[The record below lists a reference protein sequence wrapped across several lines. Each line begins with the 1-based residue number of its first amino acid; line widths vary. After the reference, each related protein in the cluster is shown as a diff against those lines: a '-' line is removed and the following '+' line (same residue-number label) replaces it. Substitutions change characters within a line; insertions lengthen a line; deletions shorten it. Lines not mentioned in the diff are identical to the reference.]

1 MKKTTKKKLSGM
13 IAAIVAVSLLS
24 ACGKTAESEEAS
36 QDILV
41 DVQTAELGDLTLSNS
56 FVGTIS
62 AQESVYVIP
71 RAQGTVTDVYYNVGD
86 RVNAGDVLF
95 KIDDEYARLTLEQ
108 AELSAA
114 SVSQQANM
122 TMGSQQDSTDLQLE
136 ASKVQAQS
144 SYEQAQIGYYLANKN
159 YDTDDL
165 DDKIDGL
172 KKQKEALENQ
182 IKALSAAAGTVS
194 GNDPQVATDIVNLK
208 ANLSTIETTISSL
221 KQSRET
227 LESAYLQARSGYKAA
242 EAGKDITNKTANL
255 TQGAIREDTQKSLN
269 IGVAQAQNGVKQAQ
283 YNLNNYTVES
293 PISGTII
300 AKTVEVNGMATSS
313 SPAFTIANEDTM
325 TVTFSVG
332 ESVMNTLSVGD
343 TIEVERNGAIYT
355 GHITEIGVAVNQ
367 QTGLFQIKANVEANG
382 NELPAGVSV
391 KLSADT
397 YKQNNS
403 IIIPYDSVY
412 YDNDGAYVYLAVNG
426 AAKKTYVTTGIF
438 DDTNISVTGG
448 IDVGDVV
455 ITSWSPRLLDGVGV
469 RAAKGGE

>member
-108 AELSAA
+108 AQLAAQSASN
-114 SVSQQANM
+114 SVE
-122 TMGSQQDSTDLQLE
+122 TTRLQLE
-136 ASKVQAQS
+136 GSKISSQS

-159 YDTDDL
+159 YDNIDDI
-165 DDKIDGL
+165 DDAIDAL
-172 KKQKEALENQ
+172 KLLIKTQEANIKVLQAAAAVSPGDADASSDLLAGIAALEDLQTN
-182 IKALSAAAGTVS
+182 KEKL
-194 GNDPQVATDIVNLK
+194 D
-208 ANLSTIETTISSL
+208 ST
-221 KQSRET
+221 RET
-227 LESAYLQARSGYKAA
+227 LESAYLQARSGYNAA
-242 EAGKDITNKTANL
+242 EAGRDVTNKTAKATEN
-255 TQGAIREDTQKSLN
+255 SLAT
-269 IGVAQAQNGVKQAQ
+269 GVAQAQNGVKQAQ

-455 ITSWSPRLLDGVGV
+455 ITRWSPRLLDGVGV